1 MCILFSLYL
10 AVCYFVLGKR
20 MGCLG
25 DQVPQDCNELIVA
38 VQEMFNSIQ
47 RLMSAPP
54 LHILWPTKERK
65 FLKQT
70 VKHLYELVLNH
81 VREKLEKIREKKQ
94 NNTLEESE
102 IPEKVD
108 FLTYIMHSEKQ
119 SLKEAAANAS
129 DLIISGIDTVR
140 YYNYMT
146 SQ

>member
-1 MCILFSLYL
+1 
-10 AVCYFVLGKR
+10 

-25 DQVPQDCNELIVA
+25 DQVPQDCKELIVA

-47 RLMSAPP
+47 RLISGPP
-54 LHILWPTKERK
+54 LHILWSTKEWK

-81 VREKLEKIREKKQ
+81 VREKLDKIREEKQ
-94 NNTLEESE
+94 NGSLEESE

-129 DLIISGIDTVR
+129 DLIISGIDSVR
-140 YYNYMT
+140 YYNYMK